1 MGKAQERM
9 QSGMLAVVLIGLALT
24 NSGHN
29 HKKAMKNL
37 KTEVEGAK
45 SPKDAAAKM
54 KSTISKAMKSKE
66 KELLSGSMPKKVEK
80 RPEPPKPKPKPRRK
94 KPYRSNTRELKQKEG
109 EEKAK
114 VKLAK
119 SRGLRL
125 AVQQKNAES
134 QSRHRLNMKK

>member
-24 NSGHN
+24 SSAVNMEIDHNEESLIEPFELGETRRGGGMTNPGHN

-66 KELLSGSMPKKVEK
+66 KELLSDQCLK
-80 RPEPPKPKPKPRRK
+80 RLKRGRSRR
-94 KPYRSNTRELKQKEG
+94 
-109 EEKAK
+109 
-114 VKLAK
+114 
-119 SRGLRL
+119 SRN
-125 AVQQKNAES
+125 QE
-134 QSRHRLNMKK
+134 